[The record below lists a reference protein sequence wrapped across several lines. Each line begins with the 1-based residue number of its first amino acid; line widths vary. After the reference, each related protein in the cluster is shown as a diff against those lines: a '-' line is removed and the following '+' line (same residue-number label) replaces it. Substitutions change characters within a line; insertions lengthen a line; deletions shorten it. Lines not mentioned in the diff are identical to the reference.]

1 MITCI
6 DTFDYTLVSAG
17 LDEKLF
23 VWDVRM
29 MARYASNLVLKSLF
43 QPPSLA
49 LAHPVSLPA
58 RASACMMRAH
68 SSVSAL
74 YSLLSSTS
82 GDHLNHVSMH
92 ICRLHSRTHVPPHT

>member
-29 MARYASNLVLKSLF
+29 MARYIVCVCVCVCVYVCVKTCMI
-43 QPPSLA
+43 
-49 LAHPVSLPA
+49 LAHSPG
-58 RASACMMRAH
+58 
-68 SSVSAL
+68 SAL
-74 YSLLSSTS
+74 LRLLSS
-82 GDHLNHVSMH
+82 VH
-92 ICRLHSRTHVPPHT
+92 IYTHMYVQVYTQCASLSLSVIICI